1 MRIPIRCNPATTEIP
16 VMLLLEFQ
24 IGHNTKANVH
34 LVKISLVF
42 DFVDKTAMCLDQSI
56 GFFLERVGRR
66 GKVSFPLK
74 KRPIDWST
82 ICLHYFCCKG
92 AFGQT
97 KRPFRPHSDNLPE
110 VEHDCSK
117 GFQNLVNM
125 DLYEGVM
132 YL

>member
-66 GKVSFPLK
+66 EKVSFPLK
-74 KRPIDWST
+74 VVLKV
-82 ICLHYFCCKG
+82 K
-92 AFGQT
+92 
-97 KRPFRPHSDNLPE
+97 
-110 VEHDCSK
+110 
-117 GFQNLVNM
+117 
-125 DLYEGVM
+125 
-132 YL
+132 